1 MKNYMELDAWMIYP
15 TQYVELI
22 TKKELPPKATGKE
35 IVKNLDETNSVQ
47 SCLARSE
54 I

>member
-1 MKNYMELDAWMIYP
+1 MELDAWMIYP
-15 TQYVELI
+15 TQYLELI
-22 TKKELPPKATGKE
+22 TKKELLPNATGKE